1 MTNQTTNNN
10 AVAYFN
16 AHTESLGY
24 LDSLV
29 RVMPKPGQ
37 AFEAFWTAAF
47 CMLEG
52 NPQHPEKL
60 FVSLSIPSEKTIE
73 CFTPFLAEINNPATK
88 VFVGLRLAKFRGEP
102 FLYGENSK
110 TPGLLGINY
119 EARLINVMYLKVGDT
134 VIKLKRDD
142 AQATTDFG
150 VPASSATAKNTTSI
164 VTIGGELFAK
174 PISVKLS
181 RDDIH
186 FEVTKARLKD
196 EGYRWHSEL
205 LAWVIPEL
213 KLSKNDPR
221 FEQKVQ
227 MLKKEGYRWSPEHG
241 SWRMT
246 FSKPIQFLG
255 KPNSTYDQRARHH

>member
-1 MTNQTTNNN
+1 MTNQTNNT
-10 AVAYFN
+10 VAYFN
-16 AHTESLGY
+16 AHTEGLGY

-29 RVMPKPGQ
+29 RVIPKPGQ
-37 AFEAFWTAAF
+37 AFEAFWTATF

-52 NPQHPEKL
+52 NPQNPEKL

-73 CFTPFLAEINNPATK
+73 CLTPFLGEINNPTTK

-102 FLYGENSK
+102 FMYGENSK

-134 VIKLKRDD
+134 VIKLKRDE
-142 AQATTDFG
+142 AKATTDFG
-150 VPASSATAKNTTSI
+150 VPANTSTTPNNTSSI
-164 VTIGGELFAK
+164 ETIGGELFAK
-174 PISVKLS
+174 PLSVKLS
-181 RDDIH
+181 RDDTH

-221 FEQKVQ
+221 FEQKIHL
-227 MLKKEGYRWSPEHG
+227 LKKEGYRWSPEHG

-246 FSKPIQFLG
+246 FNKPIQLLG
-255 KPNSTYDQRARHH
+255 SLSSTSGQRAAHH